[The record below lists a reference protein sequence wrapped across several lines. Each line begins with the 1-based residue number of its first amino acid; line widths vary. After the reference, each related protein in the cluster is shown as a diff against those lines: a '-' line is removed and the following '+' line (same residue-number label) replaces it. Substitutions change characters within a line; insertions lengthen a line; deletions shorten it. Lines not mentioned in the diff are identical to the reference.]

1 MITPAL
7 HSAHSRLGP
16 AGFLGL
22 FLLALVASC
31 GPVEP
36 VEPVA
41 DDPEQVIRRA
51 GNSDDDQERHDLL
64 SGLRESLASND
75 PLAANLD
82 LLLPV
87 TEAWAYGRERFWLPG
102 DQERAGEGGYLGGF
116 FVSQVWPEG
125 VGTVYPP
132 EVEPGSPL
140 YPIWSLY
147 RGRMR
152 VWVAL
157 QNGLLV
163 DDFFAEGQARLRE
176 AVDAFPEN
184 RVAAMYLGEA
194 LEWTPE
200 DLVASPEA
208 TSGPWQDLPVW
219 ALAQHEAL
227 VRLHWILSWWVSQ
240 RQAPDG
246 QFGGGWGDDVEMWRR
261 WLPSLLAFDDSSLA
275 GAWELLAEGVWALP
289 RMSGGYSDTFTDV
302 EHSAEDSAD
311 TVTPMLLLGRNPET
325 WRPRAMQL
333 AQLAREVWMDS
344 SERGHLQ
351 FRSTYFTASDVD
363 DSVGRACDTAYHTR
377 ALQPAFVLW
386 QLLRREGPAAEDEAA
401 LEDLFVAWAEGWAEL
416 AEVESRGKP
425 AGVLPSSRRFP
436 SGEAGGP
443 GDDWWNPGCHYSQAT
458 YRFPRALEPLTSVL
472 ATTAESTGRSDLLAP
487 LESMAEL
494 RLSWLATGEEG
505 DEGSSFWAGK
515 KVGGR
520 LVGPLARRRVHLDD
534 QRFDALLEQDGGAY
548 LRWLLFDDETALEA
562 GMRGSAESLRINLPG
577 WTSEVRFTDRLV
589 SFASDYWNGAL
600 GMELAKFDPQ
610 LLYSTLTG
618 DPDDPFYVPS
628 PALRWGFD
636 SRKLAARVSALQ
648 GAPLHADL
656 VSFSDAPMV
665 GEVKLLRLGAGVHSW
680 TLHCGPDGTE
690 ALLEGTLNA
699 VNGQATIELE
709 LPSAVLCRLVVAP
722 IGP

>member
-1 MITPAL
+1 MVTPSL
-7 HSAHSRLGP
+7 LSAYSSIGRSR
-16 AGFLGL
+16 FLGL
-22 FLLALVASC
+22 SLVVLVMGC

-36 VEPVA
+36 EDSAA
-41 DDPEQVIRRA
+41 DEPEQVILRA
-51 GNSDDDQERHDLL
+51 GNSNDDKERHDLL
-64 SGLRESLASND
+64 YGLRQSLESTD
-75 PLAANLD
+75 PLAGALD

-87 TEAWAYGRERFWLPG
+87 TEAWAYGRERFWLAG
-102 DQERAGEGGYLGGF
+102 DQDSAGEGGYLGGF

-125 VGTVYPP
+125 VGTLYPP
-132 EVEPGSPL
+132 EVDPASPL

-147 RGRMR
+147 RGRMLI
-152 VWVAL
+152 WVAL

-163 DDFFAEGQARLRE
+163 DDFFAEGQTRLRE
-176 AVDAFPEN
+176 VVDAFPEN

-200 DLVASPEA
+200 ALVASPEG
-208 TSGPWQDLPVW
+208 TVGPWQELPVW

-227 VRLHWILSWWVSQ
+227 VRLHWILSWWVSE

-275 GAWELLAEGVWALP
+275 EAWELLADGVWELP
-289 RMSGGYSDTFTDV
+289 RMNGGYSDTFT
-302 EHSAEDSAD
+302 
-311 TVTPMLLLGRNPET
+311 PMLLLGRAPET
-325 WRPRAMQL
+325 WRPRALQL
-333 AQLAREVWMDS
+333 AQLAQGVWMDS

-363 DSVGRACDTAYHTR
+363 NSVGRACDTAYHTR

-386 QLLRREGPAAEDEAA
+386 QLLRREETAVDDEAA
-401 LEDLFVAWAEGWAEL
+401 LEELFVAWAEGWADL
-416 AEVESRGKP
+416 AEAESRGKP

-458 YRFPRALEPLTSVL
+458 YRFPRALEPLSSVL
-472 ATTAESTGRSDLLAP
+472 ATTAESTGRPDLLAP
-487 LESMAEL
+487 VESMADL
-494 RLSWLATGEEG
+494 RLSWLATAEEG
-505 DEGSSFWAGK
+505 DEGSSSWVGK

-534 QRFDALLEQDGGAY
+534 QRFDSLLEQDGGAY
-548 LRWLLFDDETALEA
+548 LRWLLFDDEAEFEA
-562 GMRGSAESLRINLPG
+562 GMRGSAESLRVNLPG

-589 SFASDYWNGAL
+589 SFASDYWRGTL
-600 GMELAKFDPQ
+600 GMDLPKFDPQ

-618 DPDDPFYVPS
+618 DPDDPFYAPS

-636 SRKLAARVSALQ
+636 SRKLAARVSALD
-648 GAPLHADL
+648 GEPLRADL
-656 VSFSDAPMV
+656 VSFAAAPMA
-665 GEVKLLRLGAGVHSW
+665 GEVTLLRLGAGGHFW
-680 TLHCGPDGTE
+680 TLHCGPEGSEPLLQGTVDS
-690 ALLEGTLNA
+690 
-699 VNGQATIELE
+699 VNGQGAIELE
-709 LPSAVLCRLVVAP
+709 LPPAELCRLLVAP
-722 IGP
+722 SGT